1 MKYPIEYE
9 FNYIP
14 LSSSRRDEDNV
25 SDFDKYES
33 NLIKQDESLFIQ
45 SKMNCEETM
54 RRIDTI
60 YGPFDPYE
68 IEFYRERLR
77 NDKGT
82 IINSFQRQLIF
93 NMFYKDFLDTESAY
107 AINANEYVKLMLA
120 ARRILQQ
127 NNMIILPYIISGKI
141 EKLIGRK
148 SVNKKELLKL
158 QNSSYYPQIVAKY
171 HNDKIVK
178 NILSMIATIISS
190 DFTIIDYHDRN
201 IDGRVI
207 DTVPDIVIEEVL
219 AYTLLI

>member
-1 MKYPIEYE
+1 
-9 FNYIP
+9 
-14 LSSSRRDEDNV
+14 
-25 SDFDKYES
+25 
-33 NLIKQDESLFIQ
+33 
-45 SKMNCEETM
+45 M